1 MYEDLLIP
9 YSSERDMINALE
21 ELQETVLFNIHRL
34 YETDPSNHRVLD
46 TMWVA
51 YENLCKSVLQLK
63 QAGGI
68 TIPKDIKGE

>member
-1 MYEDLLIP
+1 
-9 YSSERDMINALE
+9 
-21 ELQETVLFNIHRL
+21 
-34 YETDPSNHRVLD
+34 
-46 TMWVA
+46 MWVA

>member
-1 MYEDLLIP
+1 MHEDLLIP
-9 YSSERDMINALE
+9 YSSEREMINTLE
-21 ELQETVLFNIHRL
+21 ELQETVLFNIHRF
-34 YETDPSNHRVLD
+34 YETDPKNHKVLD
-46 TMWVA
+46 MMWLA